1 MLVFTAND
9 GDHNIVQLV
18 IGPQT
23 RFQLDITG
31 VIRIDLGKILENFD
45 NDLPLKMV
53 VTSAECEQRTAQ
65 MLAATNGA
73 PPFPPAFFKS
83 AAEVA
88 RITEERMQQA
98 EDDAVVVEETDSQDF
113 YHEDPRGQYVDEIQ
127 CPGCKTLGVFLK
139 KNMPPYCADCLKIE
153 LGLGNIDD
161 SVDEIEVEAEIPE
174 QRTGPRK
181 LTGRKKTS
189 E

>member
-1 MLVFTAND
+1 MLLFTAND

-18 IGPQT
+18 IGPET

-31 VIRIDLGKILENFD
+31 VIRVDLGKVLENFD

-53 VTSAECEQRTAQ
+53 VTSSDSEQRTSQ
-65 MLAATNGA
+65 MLMATNGC

-83 AAEVA
+83 AEEVA
-88 RITEERMQQA
+88 KITAERVQ
-98 EDDAVVVEETDSQDF
+98 ENSDSDVVEEQDTQEC

-153 LGLGNIDD
+153 LGLGNIAEPTD
-161 SVDEIEVEAEIPE
+161 EVEVDTESTKE
-174 QRTGPRK
+174 RNGPRK
-181 LTGRKKTS
+181 LTGRNKTP